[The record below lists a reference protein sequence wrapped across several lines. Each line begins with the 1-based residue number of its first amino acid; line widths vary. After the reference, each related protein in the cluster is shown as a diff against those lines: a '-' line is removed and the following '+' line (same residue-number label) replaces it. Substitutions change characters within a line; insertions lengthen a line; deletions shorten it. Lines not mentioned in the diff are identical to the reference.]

1 MPIRVETRSGDT
13 STARKARQRVR
24 PPDMLLTTPE
34 QITLLLSHPDAAY
47 LFGDLDT
54 VILDELHALAPTKR
68 GDLLALDLARLATL
82 APKQVR
88 IGLSATVA
96 RPSELCAYLVPQPAA
111 APRTWPISSR
121 CAAARRTTSACW
133 RRRPSCRGPATAR
146 ATRSR
151 RSTPPSRP
159 TGCR

>member
-1 MPIRVETRSGDT
+1 MARNLLVPVTEMDLPVRVETRTGDT
-13 STARKARQRVR
+13 SVARKARQRVR

-82 APKQVR
+82 APGHVR

-96 RPSELCAYLVPQPAA
+96 RPSELRAYPGAA
-111 APRTWPISSR
+111 AGRGPRSTWP
-121 CAAARRTTSACW
+121 T
-133 RRRPSCRGPATAR
+133 
-146 ATRSR
+146 
-151 RSTPPSRP
+151 
-159 TGCR
+159 